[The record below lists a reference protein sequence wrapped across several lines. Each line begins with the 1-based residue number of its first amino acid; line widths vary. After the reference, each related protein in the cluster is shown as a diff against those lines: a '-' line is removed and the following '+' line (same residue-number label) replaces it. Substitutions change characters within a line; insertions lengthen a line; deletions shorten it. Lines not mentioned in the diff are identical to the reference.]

1 VTQTE
6 HEEAASGTAAVTV
19 EPLFIE
25 LRTLAIRGK
34 HVKPALLRQFVSE
47 DLIETKGPTL
57 RGRPLAWHT
66 LHEKHCAALPP
77 HIHVLWQKGTI
88 YRVALVPNNK
98 EQDERYSVMLA
109 EIGQRCFDLCDL
121 LALILAQEHRF
132 DPGPITIDGI
142 ARDRDRRRELAVGEY
157 TLSLSPNVCYY
168 LRCLE
173 GARRQRDR
181 DALAVPDEG
190 RDEVIKQAHL
200 LLVHLYDQG
209 IVLGH
214 PTLNSDL
221 HDEMI
226 LPIPLKSYSA
236 DREDEDEATE
246 LLATFA
252 GEDRVGEE
260 PSPLRVRWNW
270 RRGYRGSGD
279 ITAIGNQL
287 RTHEVA
293 LLAAISD
300 LIVQQRLREVQGAA
314 RSLVKALGVALEAP
328 KKPPKQLEGGVAP
341 LPLAAENVWRLY
353 EGEDRRLEEYPQAWE
368 RLSTQLFAL
377 DQIFIDV

>member
-1 VTQTE
+1 MTQTE

-25 LRTLAIRGK
+25 LRTLTIRGK

-142 ARDRDRRRELAVGEY
+142 ARDRDRRRELAIGEY

-173 GARRQRDR
+173 EARRRRDR

-190 RDEVIKQAHL
+190 RDGVIKQAHL

-236 DREDEDEATE
+236 DKEDEDGATE

-252 GEDRVGEE
+252 GEDEARR
-260 PSPLRVRWNW
+260 PRVRWNW
-270 RRGYRGSGD
+270 RRGYRESGD

-287 RTHEVA
+287 RTHELA

-300 LIVQQRLREVQGAA
+300 LIVQQRLRKVQGAA
-314 RSLVKALGVALEAP
+314 RSLVNVLGVALEAP
-328 KKPPKQLEGGVAP
+328 KEPQKQLEGGITL
-341 LPLAAENVWRLY
+341 LPLEAQNVWQLY
-353 EGEDRRLEEYPQAWE
+353 ESEERRLDGYPQAWE
-368 RLSTQLFAL
+368 RLQAQLFAL

>member
-1 VTQTE
+1 VTHTE
-6 HEEAASGTAAVTV
+6 DAEAASGAAALTV

-142 ARDRDRRRELAVGEY
+142 ARDRDRRRELAIGEY

-173 GARRQRDR
+173 EARRRRDR

-190 RDEVIKQAHL
+190 RDGVIKQAHL

-236 DREDEDEATE
+236 DKEDEDGATE

-252 GEDRVGEE
+252 GEDEARR
-260 PSPLRVRWNW
+260 PRVRWNW
-270 RRGYRGSGD
+270 RRGYRESGD

-287 RTHEVA
+287 RTHELA

-300 LIVQQRLREVQGAA
+300 LIVQQRLRKVQGAA
-314 RSLVKALGVALEAP
+314 RSLVNVLGVALEAP
-328 KKPPKQLEGGVAP
+328 KEPQKQLEGGITL
-341 LPLAAENVWRLY
+341 LPLEAQNVWQLY
-353 EGEDRRLEEYPQAWE
+353 ESEERRLDGYPQAWE
-368 RLSTQLFAL
+368 RLQAQLFAL